1 MNRRSRPGRALGS
14 ILLASLLCLPALSA
28 AEVGKPL
35 PDPKAFA
42 IEGAWPN
49 TRGKVLLV
57 DFWASWCGPCRKSF
71 PALEALH
78 QRYKARGLL
87 VIGVSVD
94 EDPAAM
100 GRFLKQHPVSFST
113 VRDQSQ
119 KLVKATGISAMPT
132 SLLVDRGGTIRF
144 VNAGFKGA
152 ESENALRQQ
161 IEQLLNGSK

>member
-1 MNRRSRPGRALGS
+1 MNRSFHPGRFL
-14 ILLASLLCLPALSA
+14 ILLASLLCLHAALA

-42 IEGAWPN
+42 LEGAWPN
-49 TRGKVLLV
+49 TRGKAVLV
-57 DFWASWCGPCRKSF
+57 DFWASWCPPCRKSF

-78 QRYKARGLL
+78 QRYKAQGLV

-100 GRFLKQHPVSFST
+100 SRFLKQHPVSFST
-113 VRDQSQ
+113 VRDPGQ

-132 SLLVDRGGTIRF
+132 SVLVDRGGTIRF
-144 VNAGFKGA
+144 INAGFKGA
-152 ESENALRQQ
+152 ESENNLRQQ
-161 IEQLLNGSK
+161 VEQLLNGSR